1 MRCVY
6 QGTYRSEKL
15 HQGFFAESLGEI
27 ILESRLIVYTGGF
40 ILLGLNS
47 RYSVLLGL
55 TDNLFNVIH
64 ENTSLIQDSIAE
76 RANEISSGEND
87 K

>member
-1 MRCVY
+1 MCLSRDISVWKI
-6 QGTYRSEKL
+6 TPR
-15 HQGFFAESLGEI
+15 FVAESLGEI
-27 ILESRLIVYTGGF
+27 ILESRLILFTGGF

-47 RYSVLLGL
+47 KYSVLIGL
-55 TDNLFNVIH
+55 TDNLFDFIH

-76 RANEISSGEND
+76 RANKVSSGEND

>member
-1 MRCVY
+1 MFIKGHISLKNYTKV
-6 QGTYRSEKL
+6 
-15 HQGFFAESLGEI
+15 FAESLGEI
-27 ILESRLIVYTGGF
+27 ILESKLIVFTGGF

-55 TDNLFNVIH
+55 TDNLFDVIH

-76 RANEISSGEND
+76 RANEA
-87 K
+87 

>member
-1 MRCVY
+1 M
-6 QGTYRSEKL
+6 
-15 HQGFFAESLGEI
+15 I
-27 ILESRLIVYTGGF
+27 

-47 RYSVLLGL
+47 RYSVFLEL
-55 TDNLFNVIH
+55 TDNLFDVIH

-76 RANEISSGEND
+76 KANKVSSGEND